1 MSRVLLLSDFDLDM
15 LMACR
20 YAYYCCNRSIVPD
33 IDYDMMEKDYRLV
46 NGDLPVG
53 SSRKEDYTEAQ
64 RALALYFLFSGRSL
78 AEHPKRPRRPAAKAP
93 TEPGAELL

>member
-20 YAYYCCNRSIVPD
+20 YAYYCCERSIVPD
-33 IDYDMMEKDYRLV
+33 VDYDTMEKDYRLV

-64 RALALYFLFSGRSL
+64 RALALYFMFSGRSL
-78 AEHPKRPRRPAAKAP
+78 APKRPRRSAPAAP
-93 TEPGAELL
+93 LGEELL